1 MPCPSQ
7 MVEDEE
13 EGSQV
18 NSARR
23 WLLTPP
29 LLELLPAV
37 ANGKKSKQ
45 TSMDVSTVAS
55 SARGLCN
62 FASQC
67 NVIREFNISRLL
79 TCSTNVSF

>member
-37 ANGKKSKQ
+37 ANGKKANKQ
-45 TSMDVSTVAS
+45 AWMSPWWPALRGAYVTLLL
-55 SARGLCN
+55 SA
-62 FASQC
+62 
-67 NVIREFNISRLL
+67 
-79 TCSTNVSF
+79 T

>member
-1 MPCPSQ
+1 

-37 ANGKKSKQ
+37 ANGKKRTSKHGCLDGGQ
-45 TSMDVSTVAS
+45 Q
-55 SARGLCN
+55 REGLM
-62 FASQC
+62 
-67 NVIREFNISRLL
+67 
-79 TCSTNVSF
+79 